1 MPKEQD
7 LKTSMELID
16 YLAIIRRWSWL
27 LILGFIVGSLIGV
40 LICLFQPPI
49 YQASTRIL
57 VMRPPQEQVTDYTY
71 LTDQQ
76 SVDTYIQLATTQP
89 VLAAA
94 SAKLG
99 FSIDPKQISVQQV
112 LATQTIK
119 LTVQDGDAKRAADI
133 ANKLV
138 QALIA
143 QNQVIQAGRYAS
155 TQQNIQA
162 QIKEVQAQI
171 AQTQSQIGKSASAGS
186 TTSSQLQSTL
196 QLYQQTDT
204 NLLNNLEDIRLA
216 QLQNTPDIVQIES
229 AAVPTSPLWPRPV
242 IDIGLS
248 AIFGLLLAGGV
259 GFLIDYFDD
268 KIRTPEDIEHILG
281 LPVLGYIRDM
291 RNLRNQ
297 VDDLHVLH
305 YPRTPVAEAYRSLRT
320 NLEFTNVDGPL
331 TKILITSPGP
341 AEGKTSVSINLAAI
355 IAQEGKRVLLIDAD
369 LRRPR
374 IHSILKIS
382 NQVGLTTLFRGRLP
396 LSSVMRQ
403 LIGSPGFYVITSG
416 KPPPNPTELLASA
429 RMNQIL
435 EEASRQVDIIILDSP
450 PSLVADSQVLATKV
464 DGVLL
469 VIQPRSTHADI
480 ALAALEQLN
489 LVKARTLGVVLNRI
503 PNDIQSYGGYYHHYP
518 SYKYGGNYYTQ
529 EEIPQLNA
537 ESQPLELPPYSQ
549 SQDLHVESNEATEQF
564 HNSEQLRDHVNIYV
578 PSEPA
583 PASYNVITQPRK
595 PMDEY
600 QPVYIKAAK
609 GQQPA
614 RTEFITWYLGQDD
627 EQDTDVK

>member
-1 MPKEQD
+1 
-7 LKTSMELID
+7 MELKD
-16 YLAIIRRWSWL
+16 YWAIIRRWSWL
-27 LILGFIVGSLIGV
+27 LIFGFILGGLTGV
-40 LICLFQPPI
+40 LVCLFQPPI

-57 VMRPPQEQVTDYTY
+57 VMRPPQEQVTNYTY

-99 FSIDPKQISVQQV
+99 FNVDLNQISVQQV
-112 LATQTIK
+112 QTTQTIK
-119 LTVQDGDAKRAADI
+119 LTVQDGNAQRAADI

-143 QNQVIQAGRYAS
+143 QNQVIQAGRYVS
-155 TQQNIQA
+155 TQQSIQA
-162 QIKEVQAQI
+162 QIKEVQTQI
-171 AQTQSQIGKSASAGS
+171 ATTESQISKSTSAGSS

-196 QLYQQTDT
+196 QLYQQTNT
-204 NLLNNLEDIRLA
+204 TLLNNLEDIRLA
-216 QLQNTPDIVQIES
+216 QLQNTPNIVQIES
-229 AAVPTSPLWPRPV
+229 AAVPISPVWPRPV

-248 AIFGLLLAGGV
+248 MIVGLLLAGGI

-268 KIRTPEDIEHILG
+268 KIRTPEDIEHILK
-281 LPVLGYIRDM
+281 LSVLGYIGDM
-291 RNLRNQ
+291 RNVRNE
-297 VDDLHVLH
+297 VDDLQVLH
-305 YPRTPVAEAYRSLRT
+305 YPRSPVAEAYRSLRT
-320 NLEFTNVDGPL
+320 NLEFANVDSPL

-396 LSSVMRQ
+396 LNSAMRQ

-435 EEASRQVDIIILDSP
+435 EEASRQVDVIILDSP
-450 PSLVADSQVLATKV
+450 PFLVADSQVLATKV

-469 VIQPRSTHADI
+469 VIQPRSTHADT

-489 LVKARTLGVVLNRI
+489 LVKARTLGVVLNKI

-518 SYKYGGNYYTQ
+518 YKYGGNYYTK
-529 EEIPQLNA
+529 EEIPQLNS
-537 ESQPLELPPYSQ
+537 ESRPLELPPYSQ
-549 SQDLHVESNEATEQF
+549 SQDLRVESNEATEQF
-564 HNSEQLRDHVNIYV
+564 HNSVPLRDHVDIYV
-578 PSEPA
+578 PPEPV

-600 QPVYIKAAK
+600 QPVYIKGTK